1 MCEVEFGPL
10 PLTPNEKKEL
20 QYLKWAQCVANKAAE
35 RPGEWCKVFA
45 SEHACRSW
53 MPECGEFEGKREAL
67 YALTIRYRYEFEIS
81 QKLGVS
87 GSGSGELWIRE
98 PRGLFQAIKQM
109 FTK

>member
-10 PLTPNEKKEL
+10 PFTPKEKKEL
-20 QYLKWAQCVANKAAE
+20 EYLEWARCVANKAAQ

-45 SEHACRSW
+45 SEHASRSW
-53 MPECGEFEGKREAL
+53 MPECAEFEDKREAL
-67 YALTIRYRYEFEIS
+67 YKLTIRYRYEFDIS
-81 QKLGVS
+81 QKLGVT
-87 GSGSGELWIRE
+87 GTASGELWIRE